1 MNTRQLKAGVIA
13 LLASS
18 AVMMAPATYANDN
31 GQQKSGYHQMERGG
45 HHGNLKKMFRGLDL
59 TDEQREQVKTI
70 VKQTREDVK
79 ALAVSNEDRQSHKA
93 DMLALITADGFDEAQ
108 AAQLLDTK
116 QQKRQQAGVI
126 MLKAQNQVYQLL
138 TPEQQEKFK
147 ANFGKKGKRK
157 HR

>member
-18 AVMMAPATYANDN
+18 AVMMAPATYAND
-31 GQQKSGYHQMERGG
+31 GGYHKGGYHQMERGG
-45 HHGNLKKMFRGLDL
+45 HHAGLKKMFRGLDL

-70 VKQTREDVK
+70 VKQTREEMK
-79 ALAVSNEDRQSHKA
+79 ALGASKEERQTHK
-93 DMLALITADGFDEAQ
+93 DEMLALITADGFDESQ
-108 AAQLLDTK
+108 AANLIATK
-116 QQKRQQAGVI
+116 QAKRQQAGVI

-147 ANFGKKGKRK
+147 ENFDKKGKRK